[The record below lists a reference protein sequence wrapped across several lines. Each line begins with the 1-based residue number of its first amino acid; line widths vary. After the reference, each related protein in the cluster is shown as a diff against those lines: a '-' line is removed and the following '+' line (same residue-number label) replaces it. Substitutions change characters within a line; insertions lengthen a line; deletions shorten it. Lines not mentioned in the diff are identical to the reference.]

1 MGTANQ
7 LRAASSLTS
16 VKVAGVDL
24 PVADDIKVLGV
35 LLDRRLTF
43 DKHVSAVAWSCNY
56 HAQAIRHIRHL
67 LTMDLAQTLARSLIL
82 SRIDYCNAVLHGA
95 PYGTIHKLQRVQNNA
110 TRIVH
115 QASRRSHTRIHCWR
129 NYTGCRWSS
138 ASLTSWP
145 CVQNATDASTNVPQS
160 THHSTQWNS
169 VTEIIG
175 CSTAPCA
182 LQTDCHRQ
190 TIVQLRWTDN
200 LELYL
205 FLSLTVTLS
214 V

>member
-7 LRAASSLTS
+7 LRAASSLTTS

-43 DKHVSAVAWSCNY
+43 DKHVSAVARSCNY

-67 LTMDLAQTLARSLIL
+67 LTTDLAQTLACSLIL
-82 SRIDYCNAVLHGA
+82 STTATLCSTALHLA
-95 PYGTIHKLQRVQNNA
+95 PSTSCSEYRTTPQGLFTK
-110 TRIVH
+110 H
-115 QASRRSHTRIHCWR
+115 QDDHTRIHCWR
-129 NYTGCRWSS
+129 NYTGYRWSS
-138 ASLTSWP
+138 AFLTSWP
-145 CVQNATDASTNVPQS
+145 ADVQNTTNVSTGVPLS

-182 LQTDCHRQ
+182 LQTDRHRQ
-190 TIVQLRWTDN
+190 TIVQLRCTDN
-200 LELYL
+200 LELSACFCY
-205 FLSLTVTLS
+205 
-214 V
+214 